1 MSDLVTGVPRAQ
13 DRAETFSV
21 RGMSFSHQDGC
32 LWLDGERVRLTSLEL
47 RFLLLFLRNPGRTLE
62 KITILEQLYSHTDE
76 PISVEL
82 KLLDVLAC
90 KVRKK
95 LKSAGAD
102 HPVLNTVWGQG
113 YALSDPDP
121 QAVDQWPPDLPPRN
135 ARWVSSRKMQLVDL
149 VLTSK
154 RTAEDIVGHYPG
166 LTLDTLDRWIQI
178 VQKYGPRGLRT
189 TRSHL
194 FQVAA

>member
-1 MSDLVTGVPRAQ
+1 MSDLVTGAPGAQ

-21 RGMSFSHQDGC
+21 SGMSFSHLDGC
-32 LWLDGERVRLTSLEL
+32 LWLNGERVRLTSLEL
-47 RFLLLFLRNPGRTLE
+47 RFLLLFLRNPGRTIE
-62 KITILEQLYSHTDE
+62 KITILEQLYRHTGK

-113 YALSDPDP
+113 YVLGDPDP
-121 QAVDQWPPDLPPRN
+121 QAVDQWPPDLPPRD
-135 ARWVSSRKMQLVDL
+135 ARWVPSRKMKLVDL
-149 VLTSK
+149 VLTSR

-166 LTLDTLDRWIQI
+166 LSLDTLDRWTRI

-189 TRSHL
+189 TRS
-194 FQVAA
+194 QVFPIAA